1 MGPWEDVLCNS
12 YSFNKSEASLWS
24 TLLCKWVDLANARAR
39 ARMRPPGQ
47 HTWKSLKEP
56 LTDSG
61 LVAVFT
67 CPMLPCLTWHLPGGA
82 HTWERTRGTLLFP
95 LLYFS
100 LRLWEEWAK
109 NLSLHPELL
118 CFSPHAVAARCP
130 SGHLPEPFWW
140 VGFSLFESS
149 SLFVEWRS
157 ESRALDPCPYS
168 TSLPVIYTMSP
179 TGSFPVWREKT
190 PRTAFVFLS
199 WKGFWLITQHEFSE
213 GPQQVHRS
221 RVPVSSRGQME

>member
-1 MGPWEDVLCNS
+1 MGPWADVLCNS

-24 TLLCKWVDLANARAR
+24 TLLCKWVDRANARAR

-61 LVAVFT
+61 LAAVFT
-67 CPMLPCLTWHLPGGA
+67 CPMLPRLTRHLPGGA

-130 SGHLPEPFWW
+130 SGDLPEPFW
-140 VGFSLFESS
+140 
-149 SLFVEWRS
+149 
-157 ESRALDPCPYS
+157 CPIHHQILS
-168 TSLPVIYTMSP
+168 HLNFKDIHDSVTSL
-179 TGSFPVWREKT
+179 
-190 PRTAFVFLS
+190 
-199 WKGFWLITQHEFSE
+199 
-213 GPQQVHRS
+213 QVHRYQPGPRYIIPFNYWILNLIFLLCPCLLQSVLNPIIKVMSLLYTNPSNGFPYYS
-221 RVPVSSRGQME
+221 R